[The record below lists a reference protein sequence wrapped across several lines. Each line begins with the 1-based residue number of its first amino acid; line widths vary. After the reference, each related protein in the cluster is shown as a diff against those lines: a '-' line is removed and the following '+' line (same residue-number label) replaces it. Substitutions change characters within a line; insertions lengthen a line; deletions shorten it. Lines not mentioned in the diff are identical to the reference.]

1 VGPTCQTPRTVPG
14 PRGSGPGS
22 SRALKALLGPRA
34 GVVTVPSR
42 PSRPPPDRLAAPA
55 RRLTPRAA
63 ASTAHVPT
71 AAVRSH
77 IARTAVMPPRPP
89 RRSPVAVAPHCRPRA
104 GEPPVSSAVSRA
116 SVPCRRWLAVQ
127 RHRRTLRRRARRAC
141 SHASCAVH
149 CAGRPSWA
157 AHAAPAEANPG
168 RPRVAV
174 DCARGP
180 RQRREHGPCPT
191 WLWAVRSHGRGPRPR
206 CATGPSVVSAQWHS
220 VKFYI
225 F

>member
-1 VGPTCQTPRTVPG
+1 VGPTCQTPRTAPG

-22 SRALKALLGPRA
+22 SRALKALLGPCA
-34 GVVTVPSR
+34 GVLTVLSR

-55 RRLTPRAA
+55 RRLAPRAA
-63 ASTAHVPT
+63 ASTVRVPT

-77 IARTAVMPPRPP
+77 VAQTAVMPPRPP

-116 SVPCRRWLAVQ
+116 PVSCRRWLAVQ
-127 RHRRTLRRRARRAC
+127 RHRRARHARAW
-141 SHASCAVH
+141 ASCTVC

-157 AHAAPAEANPG
+157 ARAAPAEANLG
-168 RPRVAV
+168 RPRVVV
-174 DCARGP
+174 DRARGP
-180 RQRREHGPCPT
+180 RQRKRREHGPRPM
-191 WLWAVRSHGRGPRPR
+191 WPWAVHSRGRGPRPR
-206 CATGPSVVSAQWHS
+206 CATGPSAVSAQWHS